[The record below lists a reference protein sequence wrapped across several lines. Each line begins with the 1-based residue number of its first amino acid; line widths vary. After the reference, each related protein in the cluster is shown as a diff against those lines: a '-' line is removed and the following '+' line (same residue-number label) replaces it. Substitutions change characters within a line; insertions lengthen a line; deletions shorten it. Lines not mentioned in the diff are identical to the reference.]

1 MPQQAGIEVAP
12 RAHEDWMR
20 TAVPEL
26 LSPLST
32 IQSLLELVIEGSG
45 EDNLTAS
52 QKRRLSDAQGRVGQL
67 IKAVC
72 RISGRVAESGIEAK
86 VTAEA
91 VELCHVVDRAV
102 WQLGTPPNGCV
113 LRSRVSD
120 PTCILLCDV
129 RLISR
134 VLVNLL
140 RHCARLAP
148 AGATLSL
155 VTSTRENTVEL
166 KVAVEASGHNG
177 NGAGRFSTEN
187 PGKGLPGE
195 HADCGSQ
202 PELVFC
208 NHVIEAYGGRITA
221 MKPPGKGFILR
232 CELPRASRIHPGQE
246 A

>member
-1 MPQQAGIEVAP
+1 MPQQVGIEVAP

-32 IQSLLELVIEGSG
+32 IQSLLELVIQGSG

-52 QKRRLSDAQGRVGQL
+52 QKRHLSDAQGRVRQL

-72 RISGRVAESGIEAK
+72 RISGRVAESGIEAR
-86 VTAEA
+86 VPSEA
-91 VELCHVVDRAV
+91 VELCHVIDRTV

-129 RLISR
+129 RLIAR

-140 RHCARLAP
+140 RHRARLAP
-148 AGATLSL
+148 AGATISL

-166 KVAVEASGHNG
+166 KVAVEEGGHNG
-177 NGAGRFSTEN
+177 NGAGGRSAGN
-187 PGKGLPGE
+187 LGKGLPAEPG
-195 HADCGSQ
+195 DDGSQ

-221 MKPPGKGFILR
+221 MKPPGKGFVVR
-232 CELPRASRIHPGQE
+232 CELPRASRILPGQG